1 MHDKIGIRG
10 LVPDGVTKVTV
21 TAQDGTITETAP
33 EQNTFAV
40 ELARPEGP
48 EGLPAHLTY
57 ATATGPKDVE
67 LPRNNGFVKP
77 CEPPSN
83 STNGQRREPP
93 TKAGK
98 TLVELQTRRWEAE
111 DTGPLVV
118 GATYRTKHGRCLIVG
133 PEKQLPKGYKLCV
146 NYQELKAKR
155 YIAKAGRMPNGDLVM
170 AGFVDTK
177 RVLYVLME
185 RSTIVDGGRVL
196 WPAKRSG
203 AFMVARRRPRH
214 GGGTFQVRIALR
226 GKPIRYASTRTVT
239 LKATR

>member
-33 EQNTFAV
+33 DQNTFAL
-40 ELARPEGP
+40 ELARPERP
-48 EGLPAHLTY
+48 EGLPAHITY

-67 LPRNNGFVKP
+67 LPRNDGFAQP
-77 CEPPSN
+77 CEPPSR
-83 STNGQRREPP
+83 STSGQRREPP
-93 TKAGK
+93 TTAGK

-118 GATYRTKHGRCLIVG
+118 GATYRTQNGRCLIVG
-133 PEKQLPKGYKLCV
+133 PEKKLPKGYKLCV
-146 NYQELKAKR
+146 DDKELKAKR
-155 YIAKAGRMPNGDLVM
+155 YIAKAGRMPNGDVVM
-170 AGFVDTK
+170 GGFVDTK

-185 RSTIVDGGRVL
+185 RSTVVDGARVL

-203 AFMVARRRPRH
+203 AFMVTRKGPRH
-214 GGGTFQVRIALR
+214 ARGTFQVRIALR
-226 GKPIRYASTRTVT
+226 GKPLRYASTRTIT
-239 LKATR
+239 LKAQ